1 MRQYKKECPLCKE
14 QMKTHRELRP
24 YTKMQ
29 EILTLLLPLIE
40 KENEKVQ
47 IQTDVVELTHKM
59 QKE

>member
-1 MRQYKKECPLCKE
+1 
-14 QMKTHRELRP
+14 MKTHRELRP

-59 QKE
+59 QKEQMDMLKVHE